1 MIKTTDMLL
10 EELNEYAAPRSKL
23 LHMVKR
29 GEIFTVVKGLYETDA
44 GTPPYL
50 LAGSIYGP
58 SYISFEYAL
67 SYYGMIP
74 EAVYVV
80 TCATFDKKKKKKYE
94 TAFGTFTYRDVPAD
108 AFPYEL
114 EIIQEGE
121 YYYRIAGP
129 EKALCDKLY
138 TMGPVANADELFVL
152 LTEDLR
158 IEESEL
164 AKLDRKKIVM
174 LSEHYH
180 TTNIKK
186 LDTLLRRMQK

>member
-1 MIKTTDMLL
+1 M
-10 EELNEYAAPRSKL
+10 
-23 LHMVKR
+23 
-29 GEIFTVVKGLYETDA
+29 
-44 GTPPYL
+44 
-50 LAGSIYGP
+50 
-58 SYISFEYAL
+58 
-67 SYYGMIP
+67 
-74 EAVYVV
+74 
-80 TCATFDKKKKKKYE
+80 
-94 TAFGTFTYRDVPAD
+94 PAD

>member
-1 MIKTTDMLL
+1 M
-10 EELNEYAAPRSKL
+10 P
-23 LHMVKR
+23 V
-29 GEIFTVVKGLYETDA
+29 
-44 GTPPYL
+44 
-50 LAGSIYGP
+50 
-58 SYISFEYAL
+58 
-67 SYYGMIP
+67 
-74 EAVYVV
+74 
-80 TCATFDKKKKKKYE
+80 
-94 TAFGTFTYRDVPAD
+94 D

-138 TMGPVANADELFVL
+138 TMSPVANADELFIL

-174 LSEHYH
+174 LSEHY
-180 TTNIKK
+180 
-186 LDTLLRRMQK
+186 QKDFPVRQTV

>member
-1 MIKTTDMLL
+1 M
-10 EELNEYAAPRSKL
+10 P
-23 LHMVKR
+23 V
-29 GEIFTVVKGLYETDA
+29 
-44 GTPPYL
+44 
-50 LAGSIYGP
+50 
-58 SYISFEYAL
+58 
-67 SYYGMIP
+67 
-74 EAVYVV
+74 
-80 TCATFDKKKKKKYE
+80 
-94 TAFGTFTYRDVPAD
+94 D

-138 TMGPVANADELFVL
+138 TISPVANTDELLML

-164 AKLDRKKIVM
+164 AKLDRKKIEM

-186 LDTLLRRMQK
+186 LCTLLRRMQK